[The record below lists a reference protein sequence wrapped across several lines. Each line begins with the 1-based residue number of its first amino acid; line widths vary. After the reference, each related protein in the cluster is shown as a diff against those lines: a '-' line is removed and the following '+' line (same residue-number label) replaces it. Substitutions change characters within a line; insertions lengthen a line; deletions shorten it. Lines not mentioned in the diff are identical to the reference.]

1 MLKPQVEDI
10 LVKQIE
16 KEAYS
21 SNLYLAMAVWA
32 ETNGFAGVADW
43 MYAQA
48 DEERLHMLKFV
59 KYVNERGGKGVIPAI
74 EMPPVNFESVLDL
87 FTKTMTHENFITESI
102 NEIVGVCMEQRDFN
116 TLQWTQWFVNE
127 QIEEERNVSSLL
139 DKLKMI
145 GDSGTLYFFD
155 RDIMAIRAAA
165 SAANAAQ

>member
-1 MLKPQVEDI
+1 
-10 LVKQIE
+10 
-16 KEAYS
+16 
-21 SNLYLAMAVWA
+21 MAVWA

-116 TLQWTQWFVNE
+116 TLQWTSYNFV
-127 QIEEERNVSSLL
+127 
-139 DKLKMI
+139 
-145 GDSGTLYFFD
+145 
-155 RDIMAIRAAA
+155 
-165 SAANAAQ
+165 